1 MIFFTGDIH
10 GNPVRLSSEYFPE
23 GKTLTKDDYVIICG
37 DFGLVWNAFSESK
50 QEKYW
55 LKWLDEKPWTTLVV
69 DGNHE
74 NFERL
79 YTYPVKEWNGGLVH
93 EIRPSILHLM
103 RGQVFQLQNKTFFTF
118 GGASSHDIRDG
129 ILEIDDPR
137 IKQWQRDFNKLFR
150 VNHYTWWKEEIPT
163 QEEMQIG
170 FETLAKHNHHV
181 DYIVTHCPP
190 TSVLKQMDGG
200 RGVYQADIL
209 SDYLQ
214 QIKEQ
219 TQYTQWMFGHMH
231 QNTNFHHE
239 KAVCLYEQICR
250 LM

>member
-150 VNHYTWWKEEIPT
+150 VNHYTWWKEELPT

-200 RGVYQADIL
+200 RVCIKPISYRITYNKSKNRPNIL
-209 SDYLQ
+209 NGCSVTCIRTPTSTMKKQ
-214 QIKEQ
+214 
-219 TQYTQWMFGHMH
+219 F
-231 QNTNFHHE
+231 
-239 KAVCLYEQICR
+239 VCMNR
-250 LM
+250 FVD